1 MFGQRPA
8 PNAIPSAS
16 PSDPNELL
24 RRIDQQ
30 VTMTYHWVRAGVVV
44 VIILLLLIAV
54 GF

>member
-8 PNAIPSAS
+8 PPPI

-30 VTMTYHWVRAGVVV
+30 TTQTYHWVRAGVI
-44 VIILLLLIAV
+44 VIILLLVVVVFI
-54 GF
+54 G